1 MLRYL
6 CLAQS
11 SWGGRRHDPSL
22 ISERHLGETASGH
35 ICLRQGYVW
44 LLRPDMEVSKMR
56 RMAYWGALA
65 CLRVLGNGGLGA
77 ESATI

>member
-11 SWGGRRHDPSL
+11 SWGGRRHAPSL
-22 ISERHLGETASGH
+22 ISERHLGETASEH
-35 ICLRQGYVW
+35 ICLRQGDAR

-56 RMAYWGALA
+56 HMAYWEL
-65 CLRVLGNGGLGA
+65 LLV
-77 ESATI
+77 